1 MADQLQKDPRFSK
14 TDKPDFKRYCIH
26 CDGFWIVPMCPCH
39 DHPQYSEETRD
50 GWEML
55 HLKPVYEGTS
65 KSTIKQ

>member
-39 DHPQYSEETRD
+39 DHPKYAEETRD
-50 GWEML
+50 GYETL
-55 HLKPVYEGTS
+55 KVKPVVNS
-65 KSTIKQ
+65 KK